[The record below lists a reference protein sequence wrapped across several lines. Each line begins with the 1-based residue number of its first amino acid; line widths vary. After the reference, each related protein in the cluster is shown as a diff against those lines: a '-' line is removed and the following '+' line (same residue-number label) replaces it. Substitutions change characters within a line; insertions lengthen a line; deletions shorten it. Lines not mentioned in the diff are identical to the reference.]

1 MYQTKGKFFSM
12 FGKIYRHQ
20 LDAKNRMRIPAKL
33 REESVCFFRAGAGRD
48 PRKAEERFSV

>member
-33 REESVCFFRAGAGRD
+33 REELGENYTITKGTRSWTESA
-48 PRKAEERFSV
+48 KS